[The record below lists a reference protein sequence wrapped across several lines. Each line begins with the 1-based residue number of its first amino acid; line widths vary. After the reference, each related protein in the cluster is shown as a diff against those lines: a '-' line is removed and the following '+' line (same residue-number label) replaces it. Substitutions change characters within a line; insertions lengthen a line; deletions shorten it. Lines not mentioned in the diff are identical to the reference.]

1 MNALS
6 PEIKTNNDLMHNS
19 DEDQDQQPSQKKEEP
34 QPRRSARQKLKEKVD
49 YKQLHAGKK
58 ESLTDPQS
66 EKSVVKRH
74 IRSTEHEVGDMTYSV
89 IEYEPDWE
97 KRLFKEAIAI
107 RTLKPSLNEDPGK
120 RHIPY
125 MIIYLNLMPIKKHIR
140 SIPVRTHNIF

>member
-1 MNALS
+1 
-6 PEIKTNNDLMHNS
+6 MHDS
-19 DEDQDQQPSQKKEEP
+19 DEDQDQQQVEEQS
-34 QPRRSARQKLKEKVD
+34 QPRRSARQKLKEKVN
-49 YKQLHAGKK
+49 YKELHEGKK
-58 ESLTDPQS
+58 EPLTDPQS

-74 IRSTEHEVGDMTYSV
+74 IRSTEHEAGDMTYSV

-125 MIIYLNLMPIKKHIR
+125 IYDNLFKSDAYKKAH
-140 SIPVRTHNIF
+140 PQYTRTEHNIF

>member
-1 MNALS
+1 MFC
-6 PEIKTNNDLMHNS
+6 PTPPIIPT
-19 DEDQDQQPSQKKEEP
+19 PSFCLDVV
-34 QPRRSARQKLKEKVD
+34 SI
-49 YKQLHAGKK
+49 
-58 ESLTDPQS
+58 QS

-97 KRLFKEAIAI
+97 KRLYKEAIAI

-120 RHIPY
+120 RHILY
-125 MIIYLNLMPIKKHIR
+125 IYDNLTLMPIKKHIR